1 MKCLLITRM
10 KLKSHRHR
18 KERLSK
24 ENRKHKGTLRT
35 NTCGHKPSQFVCL
48 LTEGRNR
55 RKQTQGNSSSHRHI
69 SNSSNF
75 HGSVGVRPCA
85 LCGTKDVD
93 QLQPVPTTPGHKNR
107 WTQDSAGLRFLL
119 SCPPVERRE
128 GAQKSSCPSPHA
140 SSRSDVAGG
149 DTPPFQLAE
158 TCAVRTPPVLIGY
171 TRTSARDVRSPLN
184 PAAESRSLFF
194 FLTFLSPFSF
204 PGPRHL
210 PELPRHTFAPEPTTK
225 KPRLTAVPDTENDR
239 VTRTKKTL

>member
-1 MKCLLITRM
+1 MYT
-10 KLKSHRHR
+10 
-18 KERLSK
+18 
-24 ENRKHKGTLRT
+24 
-35 NTCGHKPSQFVCL
+35 
-48 LTEGRNR
+48 
-55 RKQTQGNSSSHRHI
+55 
-69 SNSSNF
+69 
-75 HGSVGVRPCA
+75 SVGVRPCA

-93 QLQPVPTTPGHKNR
+93 RLQPVPTTPGHKNR

-128 GAQKSSCPSPHA
+128 GGQKSSRPSPHA

-194 FLTFLSPFSF
+194 FLTFLSLFLSPAPVIYLNSRDT
-204 PGPRHL
+204 P
-210 PELPRHTFAPEPTTK
+210 LPRNPLQRNPDSPRYQTLKTTESPAPRRRCEYEFALPSK
-225 KPRLTAVPDTENDR
+225 G
-239 VTRTKKTL
+239 